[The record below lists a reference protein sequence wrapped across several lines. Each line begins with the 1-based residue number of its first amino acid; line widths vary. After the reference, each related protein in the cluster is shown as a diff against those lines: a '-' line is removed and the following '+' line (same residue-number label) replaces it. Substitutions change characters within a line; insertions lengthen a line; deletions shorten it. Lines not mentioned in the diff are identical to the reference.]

1 MQRGRGDNMRKI
13 ENKEERTVLETT
25 KNLKVKLK
33 AYASVNNRLL
43 REVTNEALEAY
54 LREKGVIK

>member
-1 MQRGRGDNMRKI
+1 MKKI

-25 KNLKVKLK
+25 KKLKVQLK

-43 REVTNEALEAY
+43 REVTNEAIENY
-54 LREKGVIK
+54 LREKGVIKL